1 MTHDDMDKLDIQALG
16 HYILW
21 DDAGFNALTEG
32 PRHRR
37 ALLSRLFDKKSS
49 GLLREQ
55 LISNFLGLS
64 HNSKMHST
72 TDGVT
77 TYDAVHPITGD
88 CYEIKAEEHT
98 TNNPGRKTQ
107 SGQLAGAGVFSNIQ
121 DEAGILKFKN
131 DNPMI
136 AHGMFG
142 DGRLLALVTFRLSDT
157 TAIERITK
165 YCLGDTKTEPRYMF
179 SNWEHANFNL
189 MYVAPQWPVTIN
201 KRYRKIFHKKLSMSL
216 SPELAQLRSDLQN
229 LPQVSV
235 PKKRSRVST
244 KSRTRLQIP
253 IPCMVDLGQ
262 QQTLD
267 FAEIQSTYP
276 YVIS

>member
-37 ALLSRLFDKKSS
+37 ALLARLFDKKSS

-72 TDGVT
+72 TDGIT

-98 TNNPGRKTQ
+98 TNNPGRKNQ
-107 SGQLAGAGVFSNIQ
+107 SGQLAGAGIFSNIQ

-131 DNPMI
+131 DDPMI

-165 YCLGDTKTEPRYMF
+165 YCLGNTKTEPRYMF
-179 SNWEHANFNL
+179 SNWQHANYNL
-189 MYVAPQWPVTIN
+189 MYVA
-201 KRYRKIFHKKLSMSL
+201 LSMSL

-229 LPQVSV
+229 LPQVPA
-235 PKKRSRVST
+235 PKKRSRALT
-244 KSRTRLQIP
+244 KSRTKLQIP
-253 IPCMVDLGQ
+253 TPCMAGLDRQ
-262 QQTLD
+262 QILD

-276 YVIS
+276 CVIS